1 VSKLALEK
9 IRVPPILYIG
19 KGKISEVNRALSEL
33 HYSSPLVVCG
43 THTWTICGQAVS
55 KQLNS
60 PGTCRVFDSTLEE
73 VEKIVQSIK
82 KHKVDVLC
90 AVGGGKII
98 DTCKYAAYLESV
110 DVISIPTT
118 PSHDGIC
125 SPIAVIKLH
134 NNNVSRSLKA
144 KMPSGVICDI
154 DILKSA
160 PLTSIRSGI
169 GDLISN
175 LSAVQDWQLAHED
188 GFETDYNGFAAL
200 LARNPA
206 KNFFELM
213 KGKNILD
220 QELLESLIEGLV
232 LSGIAMEI
240 AGSSRPCSGAEHLFS
255 HALNELY
262 GGIASHG
269 EQVAMGTILVTYLRN
284 QNWRDYADFFSSFG
298 MPVDCKSLGASEEQV
313 INALVYGPKSRPG
326 KYTILDKV
334 KIDSALAEKLVRII
348 KVA

>member
-1 VSKLALEK
+1 MSKLVLEK
-9 IRVPPILYIG
+9 IGVPPILYIG

-43 THTWTICGQAVS
+43 THTWVICGQAVF

-60 PGTCRVFDSTLEE
+60 PSTCLVSDNTIEE
-73 VEKIVQSIK
+73 VEKIVQSINK
-82 KHKVDVLC
+82 NNIDVLC

-98 DTCKYAAYLESV
+98 DTCKYAAHLEGV
-110 DVISIPTT
+110 DVISIPTA

-125 SPIAVIKLH
+125 SPIAVIKRH
-134 NNNVSRSLKA
+134 NNNVSHSLKA
-144 KMPSGVICDI
+144 KMPIGVICDT
-154 DILKSA
+154 DILKNA
-160 PLTSIRSGI
+160 PQTSIKSGI

-175 LSAVQDWQLAHED
+175 LSAVQDWQLAYED
-188 GFETDYNGFAAL
+188 GFETEYNEFAAL
-200 LARNPA
+200 IARNSA

-220 QELLESLIEGLV
+220 QKLLENLIEGLV

-284 QNWRDYADFFSSFG
+284 QNWGDYVDFFSSFG
-298 MPVDCKSLGASEEQV
+298 MPVDCESLGASEEQV
-313 INALVYGPKSRPG
+313 INALVHGPKSRPG

-334 KIDSALAEKLVRII
+334 KMDSALAEKVVRITKLI
-348 KVA
+348 

>member
-1 VSKLALEK
+1 MTLEK
-9 IRVPPILYIG
+9 IGVSPILYIG
-19 KGKISEVNRALSEL
+19 KGKISEVNRALGEL

-43 THTWTICGQAVS
+43 AHTWAICGQAVFE
-55 KQLNS
+55 QLDS
-60 PGTCRVFDSTLEE
+60 PGACWVSDNTIEE
-73 VEKIVQSIK
+73 VEKIAQSINENNI
-82 KHKVDVLC
+82 DVLC

-110 DVISIPTT
+110 DVISIPTA

-125 SPIAVIKLH
+125 SPVAVIKCQ
-134 NNNVSRSLKA
+134 NNNASHSLKA

-154 DILKSA
+154 DILKDA
-160 PLTSIRSGI
+160 PETSIKSGI

-175 LSAVQDWQLAHED
+175 LSAVQDWQLACED
-188 GFETDYNGFAAL
+188 GFETEYNEFAAL
-200 LARNPA
+200 LARNAA

-213 KGKNILD
+213 KGKNFLD
-220 QELLESLIEGLV
+220 QELLENLIEGLV
-232 LSGIAMEI
+232 LSGIAMEM

-334 KIDSALAEKLVRII
+334 RMDSALAEKAVRTT
-348 KVA
+348 KVI

>member
-1 VSKLALEK
+1 MVLEK

-19 KGKISEVNRALSEL
+19 KGKISEVNRALNEL

-43 THTWTICGQAVS
+43 THTWAICGQAVS
-55 KQLNS
+55 KQLNL

-73 VEKIVQSIK
+73 VEKIVQAIK

-98 DTCKYAAYLESV
+98 DTCKYAAYLECV
-110 DVISIPTT
+110 DIISIPTT

-134 NNNVSRSLKA
+134 NNVSRSLKA
-144 KMPSGVICDI
+144 KMPIGVICDI
-154 DILKSA
+154 DIIKNA
-160 PLTSIRSGI
+160 PETSIKSGI

-175 LSAVQDWQLAHED
+175 LSAVQDWQLAYED
-188 GFETDYNGFAAL
+188 GFETEYNEFAVI
-200 LARNPA
+200 LARDAA

-220 QELLESLIEGLV
+220 QELLENLIEGLV

-240 AGSSRPCSGAEHLFS
+240 AESSRPCSGAEHLIN

-269 EQVAMGTILVTYLRN
+269 EQVALGTILATYLRN
-284 QNWRDYADFFSSFG
+284 QNWRDFADFFSSFG
-298 MPVDCKSLGASEEQV
+298 MPVDCKSLGATEEQV
-313 INALVYGPKSRPG
+313 INALVHAPKSRPG

-334 KIDSALAEKLVRII
+334 KIDRALAEELVRII
-348 KVA
+348 RVA